1 MDESK
6 EPPSGWKRA
15 RDTFNRARLTAEV
28 VVTTANP
35 LYGPVAQ
42 HAHLEPV
49 ANPQE
54 IVRQIDER
62 ENHEYAEW
70 ELRNREE
77 EAGQVVRTENPARQD
92 KSRPMRSDPQVSKS
106 RSRDR
111 QRGR

>member
-1 MDESK
+1 MEENK

-15 RDTFNRARLTAEV
+15 SDTFKAARVTAQV

-49 ANPQE
+49 ANTQE

-62 ENHEYAEW
+62 EIHDAAEW
-70 ELRNREE
+70 ELMNREK
-77 EAGQVVRTENPARQD
+77 EAGQVVRRESTARQD
-92 KSRPMRSDPQVSKS
+92 KSRQMRSDLQTRKS
-106 RSRDR
+106 QSRGRERDR
-111 QRGR
+111 